1 MEYVGMM
8 RIMQAGLNL
17 ILILMFIRSAHDLAR
32 IPLLMFASGMTVNV
46 LYLFVLYRYFASLKI
61 DHFIP
66 KEWANYYSGA
76 FPLGVSAILIQ
87 VYYNLDTIMLGFMS
101 TQEKVGL
108 YNAAYKIFLA
118 ILFILGLWHS
128 TVFPVIS
135 QKLDKDRLQ
144 AAAFL
149 GKYFRL
155 TILACVPVSFIATLV
170 APAIIMLVF
179 GGRYE
184 GATIALQILIW
195 NLIPIAIS
203 GTYGTLILIPLGLTK
218 EVLWAV
224 GCGALLNVILNFMLI
239 PAYGFVG
246 ASFATLMTEIAVAV
260 VTYFMAIRVLK
271 VEFIGHTLKAL
282 FGSMISCAAAVLI
295 LFLFPGM
302 GFFIKHIISGSLF
315 LFVYLIFLVLAGDGP
330 FLMEFA
336 REILSARKG

>member
-1 MEYVGMM
+1 
-8 RIMQAGLNL
+8 
-17 ILILMFIRSAHDLAR
+17 
-32 IPLLMFASGMTVNV
+32 
-46 LYLFVLYRYFASLKI
+46 
-61 DHFIP
+61 
-66 KEWANYYSGA
+66 
-76 FPLGVSAILIQ
+76 
-87 VYYNLDTIMLGFMS
+87 
-101 TQEKVGL
+101 
-108 YNAAYKIFLA
+108 
-118 ILFILGLWHS
+118 
-128 TVFPVIS
+128 
-135 QKLDKDRLQ
+135 
-144 AAAFL
+144 
-149 GKYFRL
+149 
-155 TILACVPVSFIATLV
+155 
-170 APAIIMLVF
+170 MLVF